1 MYYLKNVVEKSTK
14 YNLVIN
20 IPEQIKISEEII
32 TQELLEKIVQD
43 ILKYFAIVV
52 GKQVIY
58 FDVNRHNDFFIFKWT
73 SDSYKKRRVYCILWG
88 VTKYINYVLKKN
100 SVEGYCAK
108 IQNGICIY
116 LC

>member
-73 SDSYKKRRVYCILWG
+73 SDSYKKRRVYCIFMG
-88 VTKYINYVLKKN
+88 CY
-100 SVEGYCAK
+100 
-108 IQNGICIY
+108 
-116 LC
+116 

>member
-58 FDVNRHNDFFIFKWT
+58 FDVNRHNDFF
-73 SDSYKKRRVYCILWG
+73 
-88 VTKYINYVLKKN
+88 YIQMDK
-100 SVEGYCAK
+100 
-108 IQNGICIY
+108 
-116 LC
+116 